1 MDATRIDEAALWQ
14 RGLSGDGSA
23 FGSIFDLHRARV
35 YRHSYRLLVDAS
47 EAEDATAIAFL
58 ELWRCR
64 SSVRVVDGS
73 VLPWLLVTATNSS
86 RNLNRGRN
94 RYRALLE
101 SLPHESHHRSAEDD
115 ALIDVVADT
124 QLAGALAQ
132 LSSIDLQLVT
142 LVMIEGYTVTSAA
155 PILGLSAGAT
165 RTRLHR
171 ARAALRRHL
180 GHPTLAL
187 YLQSSLGD
195 AS

>member
-1 MDATRIDEAALWQ
+1 MDATRIDESALWE

-73 VLPWLLVTATNSS
+73 VLPWLLVTATNSA
-86 RNLNRGRN
+86 RNLNRGRS
-94 RYRALLE
+94 RYRALLD
-101 SLPHESHHRSAEDD
+101 SLPHEGHHRSAEDE
-115 ALIDVVADT
+115 ALNDVVADM
-124 QLAGALAQ
+124 QLAGALSQ

-142 LVMIEGYTVTSAA
+142 LVMIEGYTVSSAA

-171 ARAALRRHL
+171 ARTALRRHL

>member
-1 MDATRIDEAALWQ
+1 MDATSIDETALWQ

-64 SSVRVVDGS
+64 SSVRIVDGS
-73 VLPWLLVTATNSS
+73 VLPWLLVTATNSA
-86 RNLNRGRN
+86 RNLNRGRS
-94 RYRALLE
+94 RYRALLD
-101 SLPHESHHRSAEDD
+101 SLPHESHHRSAEDE
-115 ALIDVVADT
+115 ALNDVVADT

-142 LVMIEGYTVTSAA
+142 LVMIEGYTVSSAA

-171 ARAALRRHL
+171 ARVALRRHL

-187 YLQSSLGD
+187 YLQSSIGD